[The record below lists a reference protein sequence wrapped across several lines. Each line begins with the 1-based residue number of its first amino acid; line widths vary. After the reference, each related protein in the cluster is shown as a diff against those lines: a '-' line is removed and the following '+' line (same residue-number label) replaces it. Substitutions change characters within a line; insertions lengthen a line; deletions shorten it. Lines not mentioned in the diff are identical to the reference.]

1 MSSKIQLILKR
12 LIDILL
18 SLIGLVLLTVPFA
31 IIALAIKLDSKGPA
45 VFRQLR
51 AGKDGKPFTLYKF
64 RTMKVGA
71 QDGFVQ
77 EDDPRVTR
85 IGHFLRMTSLDEI
98 PQLWNILRGEMSL
111 VGPRPDRVFRADEY
125 NARVRSRLTVLP
137 GIMGWA
143 QLHRG
148 RSLSW
153 EERYELDLEYVDN
166 WSLWLDLKIMV
177 LSLLR
182 GNMVQREGEREN
194 GEVEK

>member
-1 MSSKIQLILKR
+1 MRSKIQIVLKR

-18 SLIGLVLLTVPFA
+18 SLIGLSLLAVPFA
-31 IIALAIKLDSKGPA
+31 IIYLAIKLDSKGPA

-85 IGHFLRMTSLDEI
+85 IGRFLRMTSLDEI
-98 PQLWNILRGEMSL
+98 PQLWNILGGEMSL
-111 VGPRPDRVFRADEY
+111 VGPRPDRVFRANEY
-125 NARVRSRLTVLP
+125 NERIRGRLTVLP

-143 QLHRG
+143 QLHNG
-148 RSLSW
+148 RRLSW
-153 EERYELDLEYVDN
+153 ENRYEFDLGYVHN

-182 GNMVQREGEREN
+182 GNMVQREGEKGN
-194 GEVEK
+194 DKAEK